1 MTQERPTRL
10 FALLLALSAGLLI
23 VLPFV
28 STFDE
33 FLTTIGIRLGIG
45 APLQVIVPAEVGLT
59 VALLGA
65 FGIHAGSAGNQLVV
79 WNASGAPVTLFIS
92 WNCVGWQSL
101 ILLGVSLLVGLRG
114 PMGWTSRVEVIL
126 FGILGTVLVNIARIA
141 TVGVLASAAGYMP
154 AILFHDYGGT
164 LLLVAW
170 LFTFWL
176 IVFRW
181 LLPASDLALAL
192 EPAA

>member
-1 MTQERPTRL
+1 MTQERPTRV
-10 FALLLALSAGLLI
+10 FAMLLALSAGLLI

-45 APLQVIVPAEVGLT
+45 APLQAIVPGEVGLT

-65 FGIHAGSAGNQLVV
+65 FGIHAGSAGNQLVI

-114 PMGWTSRVEVIL
+114 PMGWASRVEVML

-176 IVFRW
+176 IAFRW
-181 LLPASDLALAL
+181 LLPAPELAL